1 MMPTSWDYIQDV
13 RFVLQ
18 EPPKSKRISRLLIRQ
33 LFPDIRPLSDET
45 QTSERSHE
53 RVSIRH
59 PRGRAPMLHLRLSEF
74 DMSSVM
80 RALRTPGRSP
90 SSPRTHLIPETTPT
104 GPTAEFS
111 EGHLDVRYP
120 HRRNAPFD
128 VHASPITPN
137 SPQRVTGPTP
147 RASSSSRRTANP
159 RSSAPSRDENLL
171 PTHTREDTMSSTMSN
186 LQVEVMTLS
195 GSPPDPGFV
204 LPIPSRSRS
213 RQNPHLSL
221 TNTQSMVCGPRTC
234 ATHPTSA
241 DSRRPSLQKL
251 EYAEDAVIDSGYR
264 QFDRATP
271 PVNESDIALSSLDLP
286 RPREHSWVSE
296 RLDASSA
303 VISTTARLTRTNT
316 IASVTSVAVRPTPAT
331 VPGDNIRTGQRLLG
345 DPLSAVYVERSG
357 GDRN

>member
-1 MMPTSWDYIQDV
+1 MPISWDYIQDV

-45 QTSERSHE
+45 RTSECSHE
-53 RVSIRH
+53 RVFVRH
-59 PRGRAPMLHLRLSEF
+59 SRGRAPMLHLRISEF

-80 RALRTPGRSP
+80 RALRTPIRSP

-104 GPTAEFS
+104 RPAAEFS

-120 HRRNAPFD
+120 HRRNAPFN
-128 VHASPITPN
+128 VPASPITPDLL
-137 SPQRVTGPTP
+137 RTVTGPTP
-147 RASSSSRRTANP
+147 RASSSSHRTVNP
-159 RSSAPSRDENLL
+159 RSSAPSQDEHLR

-204 LPIPSRSRS
+204 LPIPSRSRN

-221 TNTQSMVCGPRTC
+221 TNTIQSMVCGPRTC

-241 DSRRPSLQKL
+241 DSR
-251 EYAEDAVIDSGYR
+251 
-264 QFDRATP
+264 
-271 PVNESDIALSSLDLP
+271 
-286 RPREHSWVSE
+286 
-296 RLDASSA
+296 
-303 VISTTARLTRTNT
+303 
-316 IASVTSVAVRPTPAT
+316 
-331 VPGDNIRTGQRLLG
+331 
-345 DPLSAVYVERSG
+345 
-357 GDRN
+357 